1 MGPKELRSVVWP
13 LMQQPMPRDEIARGV
28 AITYNIDDNT
38 AKAVVAQLDQ
48 DILTCMKHI
57 RSATRE
63 TIELEKDKARCA
75 IAPIADVQF
84 ESMWNMACYIDSKG

>member
-28 AITYNIDDNT
+28 AITYKIDEDT

-48 DILTCMKHI
+48 DILTRMKHI
-57 RSATRE
+57 RPSTRG
-63 TIELEKDKARCA
+63 TIELEKDKARSA
-75 IAPIADVQF
+75 IAPIEDIHF
-84 ESMWNMACYIDSKG
+84 ESMWNLACYIIDKG